1 MKLQKGNYQED
12 VLMFFLVKIIIWNYK
27 KKITNL
33 DKIHWDCLSCK
44 INAIHILEKN
54 QDKINWS
61 NLSCNI
67 NAVPLLEKNVD
78 KIDSSN
84 LSGNHNAIPLL
95 EKNQD
100 KVCFYHLSWN
110 TNIYT
115 YDYEYCRERMDV
127 HREELMKTIFHPC
140 RLTHYLEI
148 GYDFAEMWFLVYFCF
163 VLYFHTSLLILS
175 INILVSFVNLL
186 LFSHPQVWIYIF
198 FERDAKAWWFFVWK
212 MPNVMHHAKIF
223 FFFVGAWRI
232 FSVKGHPKAIPY
244 SWGKIR
250 VLGFYVFGNS

>member
-1 MKLQKGNYQED
+1 M
-12 VLMFFLVKIIIWNYK
+12 
-27 KKITNL
+27 
-33 DKIHWDCLSCK
+33 
-44 INAIHILEKN
+44 
-54 QDKINWS
+54 
-61 NLSCNI
+61 SCNI

-110 TNIYT
+110 MIIYT

-148 GYDFAEMWFLVYFCF
+148 GYDFAEM
-163 VLYFHTSLLILS
+163 
-175 INILVSFVNLL
+175 
-186 LFSHPQVWIYIF
+186 
-198 FERDAKAWWFFVWK
+198 
-212 MPNVMHHAKIF
+212 
-223 FFFVGAWRI
+223 
-232 FSVKGHPKAIPY
+232 
-244 SWGKIR
+244 
-250 VLGFYVFGNS
+250 